1 LSPITPQRS
10 ICKPPLKKL
19 RRDSGADSPYCGHAR
34 CDHPD
39 RTNRRRL
46 MEGHSVLPQALVYL
60 AAGVISVPIAKRL
73 GLGSVLGYLAAGV
86 AVGPFAL
93 DLVGA
98 PGDVNHVAEFGVV
111 ILLFLIGLE
120 VRPALLWRLRTAI
133 FGLGGAQLGGAPAA
147 PRAAAGLALGLDWRT
162 AVAAGLI
169 LAISSTAIVLQSL
182 EEKGLR
188 QGAVGEAAFGVLLFQ
203 DLAVIPL
210 FAFLPLL
217 ATHAATGGAQAAT
230 DGSMLLD
237 GVPGWVRAL
246 AVMAAVGAVVVGGRY
261 LTRPI
266 FRFIAAARLRE
277 IFTASA
283 LLLVVGVAALMQ
295 LVGLSPA
302 LGAFLAGV
310 VLAESEF
317 RRELE
322 TDIEPFR
329 GLLLGLFFITVGAG
343 LDFAVVLQRPVLLLG
358 LVAGLMLV
366 KTVAMAAVGRLFGI
380 SGRDSLTSAVALA
393 QGGEFAFVLLG
404 FVLGAGVLGAD
415 LAKLLT
421 AVVAVSMA
429 ATPVAMALYE
439 RLVLNRRPDQAEPEA
454 AVFDEGAP
462 DVIVAGFGRFG
473 QIAGRLLVANGFTT
487 VTLDS
492 SIEQIELLRRFG
504 RKVFY
509 GDASRLDLL
518 RTAGADKAKLLLV
531 AINDREKA
539 TDLVETARQ
548 AFPNLTILAR
558 AWDRRHA
565 YDLLANGAHEVERET
580 FESSLAMGRK
590 ALRQLGLSERRATQA
605 ANVFRRTDLEL
616 FHKLAPLA
624 GEEERYLL
632 ATRESRDTM
641 DRLLR
646 SEMEQ
651 LAVDEAGQADDMSS
665 LAVPETSDADDMPSV
680 ALPEADE
687 ETV

>member
-1 LSPITPQRS
+1 
-10 ICKPPLKKL
+10 
-19 RRDSGADSPYCGHAR
+19 
-34 CDHPD
+34 
-39 RTNRRRL
+39 
-46 MEGHSVLPQALVYL
+46 MEGQPLLHQALVYL
-60 AAGVISVPIAKRL
+60 GAGVVSVPIAKRL
-73 GLGSVLGYLAAGV
+73 GLGSVLGYLIAGV
-86 AVGPFAL
+86 LVGPFAL
-93 DLVGA
+93 NLVGA
-98 PGDVNHVAEFGVV
+98 AEDVMRFAEFGVV
-111 ILLFLIGLE
+111 FLLFLIGLE

-133 FGLGGAQLGGAPAA
+133 FGLGGGQLAVTAA
-147 PRAAAGLALGLDWRT
+147 LLAAAGLAFGLDWRI
-162 AVAAGLI
+162 ALAAGLI
-169 LAISSTAIVLQSL
+169 LSMSSTAIVLQSL

-203 DLAVIPL
+203 DLSVIPL
-210 FAFLPLL
+210 FALLPLL
-217 ATHAATGGAQAAT
+217 AMHPAGGGAAAAAHAP
-230 DGSMLLD
+230 MLLD
-237 GVPGWVRAL
+237 GLPRWARAL
-246 AVMAAVGAVVVGGRY
+246 AVLAAVGVVVVGGRY
-261 LTRPI
+261 LMRPV

-283 LLLVVGVAALMQ
+283 LLLVVGVAALME

-329 GLLLGLFFITVGAG
+329 GLFLGLFFITVGAG
-343 LDFAVVLQRPVLLLG
+343 MDFGLVLQRPALILS
-358 LVAGLMLV
+358 LVAGLMAV
-366 KTVAMAAVGRLFGI
+366 KTAAMAAVGRLFGI
-380 SGRDSLTSAVALA
+380 TGRDALTAAVALA

-404 FVLGAGVLGAD
+404 FTLGAGVMGAD

-421 AVVAVSMA
+421 AGVAVSMA
-429 ATPVAMALYE
+429 ATPLALAAYE
-439 RLVLNRRPDQAEPEA
+439 RLVLQRQPQRDEPEA
-454 AVFDEGAP
+454 AQFDEGAP

-473 QIAGRLLVANGFTT
+473 QIAERLLTVNGFKT

-518 RTAGADKAKLLLV
+518 RTAGAEKAKILLV

-539 TDLVETARQ
+539 TDLVEAVRQ
-548 AFPNLTILAR
+548 AFPNLTVLAR

-580 FESSLAMGRK
+580 FESSLAMGRRT
-590 ALRQLGLSERRATQA
+590 LRRLGFSERRASQA
-605 ANVFRRTDLEL
+605 ANIFRRRDLEL
-616 FHKLAPLA
+616 FDRLAPVA

-632 ATRESRDTM
+632 ATRESRETM
-641 DRLLR
+641 DRLLAG
-646 SEMEQ
+646 EMQQ
-651 LAVDEAGQADDMSS
+651 LAVDEADEAEDISM
-665 LAVPETSDADDMPSV
+665 APMPAS
-680 ALPEADE
+680 DE